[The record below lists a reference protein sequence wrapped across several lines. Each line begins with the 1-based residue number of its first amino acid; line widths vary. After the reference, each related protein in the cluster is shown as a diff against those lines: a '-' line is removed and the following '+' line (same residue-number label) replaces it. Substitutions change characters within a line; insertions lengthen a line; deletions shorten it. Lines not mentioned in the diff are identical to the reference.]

1 MPVLCVNI
9 NIFYI
14 AGIGASTGVVFYKKV
29 YSITIRV
36 YNNKI
41 FAHTVYVVVSRFVD
55 NFFHHTRSG
64 VLKEQYEACRAEV
77 NRADEEAQFSYQ
89 KKKGVAA
96 ERKEAKF
103 EKEEAEKYTRLKEE
117 LVRITV
123 FSPSTSS

>member
-1 MPVLCVNI
+1 MRLT
-9 NIFYI
+9 Y
-14 AGIGASTGVVFYKKV
+14 V
-29 YSITIRV
+29 YSL
-36 YNNKI
+36 
-41 FAHTVYVVVSRFVD
+41 HL
-55 NFFHHTRSG
+55 FFLCKKNDYFMSKRSG

-117 LVRITV
+117 LV
-123 FSPSTSS
+123 SYGQ